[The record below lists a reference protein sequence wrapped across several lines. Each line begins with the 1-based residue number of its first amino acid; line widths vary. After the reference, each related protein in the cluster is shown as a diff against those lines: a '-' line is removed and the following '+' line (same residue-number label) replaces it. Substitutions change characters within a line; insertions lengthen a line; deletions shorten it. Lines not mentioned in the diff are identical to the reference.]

1 MAELG
6 VGYIS
11 IVPEVSKISP
21 GIAKALKGAEGAAD
35 SSGQSMGGK
44 ISSALG
50 GALKKGAVGTGVAAG
65 GILATSITKGLG
77 RLNSIEQAEAKLKG
91 LGNSTQQVGSIME
104 NALASVNGTAFGLEE
119 AATTAGSLVA
129 AGIKPG
135 QELEGVLTTVA
146 DTATIAGRSMSDMG
160 LIFGSVAAKG
170 KLQGDDMLQL
180 LAGGIPVLQLLADE
194 TGKTSAEISDMVSNG
209 EVDFALFERA
219 MKRGMGGAALE
230 AGNTVEG
237 AFKNMGAALGRF
249 GATLAGPF
257 FTQAAGAFGGVT
269 EWVDKLNTSMKP
281 VMENVGTWLEG
292 TAIPALKRFGS
303 DGASAVKQLWTE
315 LQNRGVIDS
324 TVDAFKQ
331 LWSAGKALAPAVA
344 SIGKSLAQASAAV
357 GVSTWAAFVAV
368 LQAAGSVAQA
378 LAGPLQTVAGFMEDH
393 PKLVAAAVAAWA
405 GFKTLPGIAG
415 KLTEALTPMGSR
427 LGSVRDG
434 LQEVGAQA
442 KAFSAAHPEVSK
454 LGVATKVLANNVPMI
469 ARMGDAYRSSSSGLK
484 AYAAEQR
491 TAAAAAKTLAL
502 SQSNVFTTSDALA
515 RQMGSTLKGNIA
527 SVAAVAKG
535 TGAAGFSALKS
546 AMGGVKSAAGSLMGV
561 FGGPLGVGI
570 MAATALLMSQ
580 KSAAAANEAAHEKMT
595 QAVHEGKI
603 AQTELASALA
613 GTTGALGEQG
623 LAAAAKVAGGELAKF
638 TEEGTRSLGV
648 MDYMNQSTVWL
659 DNLVNKIPG
668 LGSAQSKANTE
679 ATQANI
685 KLQESYKSLESA
697 MDDLGIPMDNL
708 NTIVAKGG
716 SQYNALIGKLRES
729 GDAGNHA
736 ADELEKARS
745 KVDDIIQSARNMEP
759 AMADAAAGIAVLAD
773 ESSSA
778 DDKLSALERTM
789 QALGLAPKDA
799 QQAMMDAAD
808 AVDEIAQSATEAA
821 EASGGLGDALFGVDG
836 KLEPTSANARELATT
851 LNNMR
856 GELQNV
862 AVNGGD
868 TQKTFEQMG
877 PVLDEL
883 GRKYGLNEDQMKSLR
898 EEYGLVP
905 DKIDTLVELEGAD
918 EATQKLVAIAAAIG
932 EVPPGKD
939 VNVGVIDGEA
949 KKKLEDFGIK
959 VTELDDGSSTI
970 NLEDQAAVDKYNW
983 WVSEGFPSID
993 MSNPT
998 AKANLDNSGLLYN
1011 KDYAMMQLAT
1021 LDLERPMPWA
1031 SMNISSL
1038 SSQQLSALQKV
1049 GLLDGQTPTPD
1060 AFMNISQLSKDQ
1072 QIALAKVFNLDG
1084 QNPTPAA
1091 DLDKSQFDAKK
1102 GQADSQVKNLDGQR
1116 ANPKAD
1122 LNNDGV
1128 RDGAAESKRWIGG
1141 ILGKVV
1147 TITFRAV
1154 YEGFKD
1160 KLGLGGNSTGGYFT
1174 GPAYASGGRHG
1185 GYRLPTSGPGTEVT
1199 DGFLAFDKNNVPAA
1213 RLDAGEWIINS
1224 RSSKKYHKELRE
1236 INNGTYQKLP
1246 GYASGGV
1253 AHADDIDKFARGIEG
1268 KPYVWGG
1275 VNWGDCSGAMSAI
1288 ARFAVG
1294 LEPFGGR
1301 FATGNQGDALRSM
1314 GFTMGRGSAG
1324 DLRFGWYNGGDYGGH
1339 TSGTLP
1345 NGVNVEMGGGR
1356 GNGQYGGPA
1365 AGAWHSQYTDHAFLR
1380 VPTSYKV
1387 SGVEGADGY
1396 GSPGDKTYGTPDSD
1410 AYDESV
1416 PSMER
1421 YNSSSST
1428 SSMAESDAPTSW
1440 SDVAGRA
1447 GEAFAKGQAQN
1458 ALSVFGIPDTPPI
1471 LAARKQ
1477 WEEERRK
1484 AAEKAKQESEQSRS
1498 DINNQVSNVS
1508 ESGQTS
1514 ASQAPPNLDVPENI
1528 NRNIEIAYNPNG
1540 GAEQWRTTVEM
1551 ALKRVGM
1558 ALSNTNRTIE
1568 QIDIESG
1575 GDPNAQNNWDINA
1588 QNGNP
1593 SIGLLQVI
1601 KTTFQAHR
1609 DKELPDDQRHPL
1621 ANVVAALNYTKATYG
1636 GPSSIWPTRA
1646 GYRDGGEVRGPGGRR
1661 ADRIPAWLSAT
1672 EHVINASS
1680 AIANRDLLSAINA
1693 GFDAEQVMSD
1703 LIGANEELRVAA
1715 DGGDWGYGSLSN
1727 LLGEHRGRAAANLA
1741 GDLGETSRQVR
1752 DEVVVNN
1759 NFTAASPDAMYR
1771 MYRREAS
1778 RSHGGRI
1785 GAR

>member
-281 VMENVGTWLEG
+281 VMEKVGTWLEG

-315 LQNRGVIDS
+315 LQNRGVIDG

-331 LWSAGKALAPAVA
+331 LWSAGKSLAPAVV

-357 GVSTWAAFVAV
+357 GVSTWTAFVAV
-368 LQAAGSVAQA
+368 LQAAGAVAEA

-393 PKLVAAAVAAWA
+393 PKIVAAAVAAWA
-405 GFKTLPGIAG
+405 GFKTLPGIAA
-415 KLTEALTPMGSR
+415 KLSTSIGGLTPRMSEMATGFSNMKQGAKDVQAYYAATGREVSRFGATMVYASGSSNTAVAGMG
-427 LGSVRDG
+427 
-434 LQEVGAQA
+434 
-442 KAFSAAHPEVSK
+442 KAFVNAGGTA
-454 LGVATKVLANNVPMI
+454 
-469 ARMGDAYRSSSSGLK
+469 SG
-484 AYAAEQR
+484 
-491 TAAAAAKTLAL
+491 
-502 SQSNVFTTSDALA
+502 F
-515 RQMGSTLKGNIA
+515 GSTLKGLSGAAMSGVA
-527 SVAAVAKG
+527 SGAKG
-535 TGAAGFSALKS
+535 
-546 AMGGVKSAAGSLMGV
+546 
-561 FGGPLGVGI
+561 I
-570 MAATALLMSQ
+570 
-580 KSAAAANEAAHEKMT
+580 
-595 QAVHEGKI
+595 I
-603 AQTELASALA
+603 
-613 GTTGALGEQG
+613 GALGG
-623 LAAAAKVAGGELAKF
+623 PWGA
-638 TEEGTRSLGV
+638 
-648 MDYMNQSTVWL
+648 
-659 DNLVNKIPG
+659 
-668 LGSAQSKANTE
+668 
-679 ATQANI
+679 
-685 KLQESYKSLESA
+685 
-697 MDDLGIPMDNL
+697 
-708 NTIVAKGG
+708 
-716 SQYNALIGKLRES
+716 
-729 GDAGNHA
+729 
-736 ADELEKARS
+736 
-745 KVDDIIQSARNMEP
+745 
-759 AMADAAAGIAVLAD
+759 AMAGAGIAVGLIAD
-773 ESSSA
+773 YMQKWNTYQEASNTLTTIGTSAYKDMFQAIASGGDVMAKMSEQVDTVRTALDNMGHSNDGPGMWANRWSSA
-778 DDKLSALERTM
+778 LGALSGQVQNIPRALNQLNFDKTADDA
-789 QALGLAPKDA
+789 GLAAEAIENLGMSNEELSTKITGSAGNWSAFKARLQESGEGGERAAQSLQKLRDA
-799 QQAMMDAAD
+799 HTSANAEVERLGPAAANAASVLQELATTTGDAAD
-808 AVDEIAQSATEAA
+808 RASKLRQAFMELRGVEVSATEAA
-821 EASGGLGDALFGVDG
+821 SDLTNEVQNIEQKMDSATGETSEFAGAMLKANGQIDATTPAGAALYDTLDSLGDSMQRSVASGNDANQVFGQSKDALEQMRQQAGIGVEDWNKLLQVMGMTPEEMKIVADVQADAAKADLAAISNQIKGLGDGAANKPIPIKINDEEAKT
-836 KLEPTSANARELATT
+836 KLEQAGFKLDNWDA
-851 LNNMR
+851 
-856 GELQNV
+856 
-862 AVNGGD
+862 
-868 TQKTFEQMG
+868 KTG
-877 PVLDEL
+877 TADLDL
-883 GRKYGLNEDQMKSLR
+883 TDAGA
-898 EEYGLVP
+898 
-905 DKIDTLVELEGAD
+905 LER
-918 EATQKLVAIAAAIG
+918 
-932 EVPPGKD
+932 
-939 VNVGVIDGEA
+939 
-949 KKKLEDFGIK
+949 
-959 VTELDDGSSTI
+959 
-970 NLEDQAAVDKYNW
+970 YNW
-983 WVSEGFPSID
+983 WMSAGFPAID

-1038 SSQQLSALQKV
+1038 SAQQLSALQKV
-1049 GLLDGQTPTPD
+1049 GLLDGQKPTPD
-1060 AFMNISQLSKDQ
+1060 AFMNISQLSKEQ
-1072 QIALAKVFNLDG
+1072 QTALAKVFNLDA
-1084 QNPTPAA
+1084 QTPTPVA
-1091 DLDKSQFDAKK
+1091 DLNKSQLDAKK
-1102 GQADSQVKNLDGQR
+1102 GQADGQIKNLDGQR
-1116 ANPKAD
+1116 ANPRAD

-1128 RDGAAESKRWIGG
+1128 RDGTSEAKMWIAG
-1141 ILGKVV
+1141 ILGKTV
-1147 TITFRAV
+1147 TITFRAI

-1160 KLGLGGNSTGGYFT
+1160 KLGLGDHSTGGYFT

-1294 LEPFGGR
+1294 LAPFAGR
-1301 FATGNQGDALRSM
+1301 FATGNEGDALRSM

-1324 DLRFGWYNGGDYGGH
+1324 DLRFGWYNGGEGGGH

-1428 SSMAESDAPTSW
+1428 SSGTESDAPTSW

-1484 AAEKAKQESEQSRS
+1484 AAEQAKQEAEQSRS
-1498 DINNQVSNVS
+1498 DIDGQVSNVS

-1514 ASQAPPNLDVPENI
+1514 ASQAPPNLDMPDNI

-1551 ALKRVGM
+1551 SLKRVGM

-1609 DKELPDDQRHPL
+1609 DKGLPDDQRHPL
-1621 ANVVAALNYTKATYG
+1621 ANVVAALNYTKARYG

-1727 LLGEHRGRAAANLA
+1727 LLGDQRGRAAANLA

-1759 NFTAASPDAMYR
+1759 NFTAATPDAMYR